1 MAKKFV
7 TDVPVKGKLVFLRN
21 DFNVPLDERQRITDD
36 TRIRAALP
44 TFRYL
49 IENGARVVCSSH
61 LGRPKGEVIPDCS
74 LASVARRLSEL
85 LDGVAQDI
93 DFCPETVGAKAEK
106 AKGALKRGQVL
117 LLENLRFHPG
127 ETKNDPA
134 FAAELAKGIDVYV
147 DDAFGAC
154 HRAHA
159 SIDQIARLVPVAV
172 GGLLLKKEIDF
183 LSLAAEN
190 PPDDYLVILGGA
202 KVSDKLPLLTHL
214 LDKADTILIGG
225 AMAYTFL
232 KATGMNVG
240 ASRVENECL
249 DLCRE
254 LLRKGEANGVR
265 LLLPRDHI
273 AATKIEPNITVRI
286 IKPGE
291 EIPGV
296 MMGLDI
302 GPETV
307 ELYQGE
313 IGRAKLIFWNG
324 PMGVFEVATFAG
336 GTMEIA
342 AAVAAASATTIVGGG
357 DSIAAVH
364 QAGVA
369 DKISHISTGG
379 GAALEFLAGDK
390 LPGIE
395 ALAEA

>member
-7 TDVPVKGKLVFLRN
+7 QDVPVKGKLVFVRN
-21 DFNVPLDERQRITDD
+21 DFNVPLDTAGRITDD
-36 TRIRAALP
+36 TRIQAALP

-61 LGRPKGEVIPDCS
+61 LGRPKGEVIPECT
-74 LASVARRLSEL
+74 LAPVARRLGEL
-85 LDGVAQDI
+85 LKQDVQ
-93 DFCPETVGAKAEK
+93 FCPETVGVKAEK
-106 AKGALKRGQVL
+106 AKAKLKAGQVL
-117 LLENLRFHPG
+117 MLENLRFHPG

-134 FAAELAKGIDVYV
+134 FAAALAKGIDLYV

-159 SIDQIARLVPVAV
+159 SIDAITRHVPLSVA
-172 GGLLLKKEIDF
+172 GLLLKKEIDF
-183 LSLAAEN
+183 LSLASEN
-190 PPDDYLVILGGA
+190 PPDDFLVILGGA
-202 KVSDKLPLLTHL
+202 KVSDKLPLLKHL
-214 LDKADTILIGG
+214 LTRADAILIGG

-232 KATGMNVG
+232 KAEGMDVG
-240 ASRVENECL
+240 ASRVEKENLE
-249 DLCRE
+249 LCRDIRRQAAE
-254 LLRKGEANGVR
+254 RGVR
-265 LLLPRDHI
+265 FLLPIDHI

-291 EIPGV
+291 EIPGE

-307 ELYQGE
+307 EAYLAE
-313 IGRAKLIFWNG
+313 IARARLIFWNG
-324 PMGVFEVATFAG
+324 PMGVFEVDTFSG
-336 GTMEIA
+336 GTMEVA
-342 AAVAAASATTIVGGG
+342 AAVAQAKATTIVGGG
-357 DSIAAVH
+357 DTLAAVNK
-364 QAGVA
+364 AGVA
-369 DKISHISTGG
+369 DRISHVSTGG

>member
-1 MAKKFV
+1 MVKKFLK
-7 TDVPVKGKLVFLRN
+7 DIPVKGKLVFVRN
-21 DFNVPLDERQRITDD
+21 DFNVPLNAACEITDD
-36 TRIRAALP
+36 TRIRAALL
-44 TFRYL
+44 TFRFL
-49 IENGARVVCSSH
+49 IENRARIVCASH
-61 LGRPKGEVIPDCS
+61 LGRPQGEVIPDCS
-74 LASVARRLSEL
+74 LAPVARRLAEL
-85 LDGVAQDI
+85 LGQEVL
-93 DFCPETVGAKAEK
+93 FCGETVGAKAEK
-106 AKGALKRGQVL
+106 AKAALKAGQVL

-134 FAAELAKGIDVYV
+134 FASELAKGIDIYV

-159 SIDQIARLVPVAV
+159 SIDEITRHVPLAVA
-172 GGLLLKKEIDF
+172 GFLLKKEIDY
-183 LSLAAEN
+183 LSMAAEN
-190 PPDDYLVILGGA
+190 PPDHYLVILGGA

-214 LDKADTILIGG
+214 VDKADAILVGG

-240 ASRVENECL
+240 YSKVENECL

-254 LLRKGEANGVR
+254 IMRQAEAKGVR
-265 LLLPRDHI
+265 FLLPKDHI

-291 EIPGV
+291 EIPGE

-307 ELYQGE
+307 GQYQGE
-313 IGRAKLIFWNG
+313 IQRADLIFWNG
-324 PMGVFEVATFAG
+324 PMGVFEVDTFSG

-342 AAVAAASATTIVGGG
+342 AALAAAKATTIIGGG
-357 DSIAAVH
+357 DTVAAVNK
-364 QAGVA
+364 AGVGA
-369 DKISHISTGG
+369 RISHISTGG

-395 ALAEA
+395 ALTEA

>member
-1 MAKKFV
+1 MAKIYLQ
-7 TDVPVKGKLVFLRN
+7 DVPVKGKLVFVRN
-21 DFNVPLDERQRITDD
+21 DFNVPLDASGSITDD
-36 TRIRAALP
+36 TRIQAAIP

-49 IENGARVVCSSH
+49 VANGARVVCASH

-74 LASVARRLSEL
+74 LAPVAKRLGEL
-85 LDGVAQDI
+85 LGQAVS
-93 DFCPETVGAKAEK
+93 FCPEVVGAKAEK
-106 AKGALKRGQVL
+106 AKAKLKAGKVL

-127 ETKNDPA
+127 ETKNDAA
-134 FAAELAKGIDVYV
+134 FAAELAKGIDLYV

-159 SIDQIARLVPVAV
+159 SIDQITRFVPLAVA
-172 GGLLLKKEIDF
+172 GFLLKKEIDF
-183 LSLAAEN
+183 LGMAANN
-190 PPDDYLVILGGA
+190 PPDNYLVILGGA

-214 LDKADTILIGG
+214 VTKADTILIGG

-232 KATGMNVG
+232 LAQGMDVG
-240 ASRVENECL
+240 ASRVEKDCL
-249 DLCRE
+249 GLCRE
-254 LLRKGEANGVR
+254 ILEKAQAAGVR
-265 LLLPRDHI
+265 ILLPRDHI

-286 IKPGE
+286 IRSGEGIPGE
-291 EIPGV
+291 

-307 ELYQGE
+307 ELFRAE
-313 IGRAKLIFWNG
+313 IARAALIFWNG
-324 PMGVFEVATFAG
+324 PMGVFEVDTFAG

-342 AAVAAASATTIVGGG
+342 AAVAAAKATTIIGGG
-357 DSIAAVH
+357 DSIAAVNK
-364 QAGVA
+364 AGVA
-369 DKISHISTGG
+369 RCISHISTGG

>member
-7 TDVPVKGKLVFLRN
+7 QDVPVKGKLVFVRN
-21 DFNVPLDERQRITDD
+21 DFNVPLDTAGRITDD
-36 TRIRAALP
+36 TRIQAALP

-61 LGRPKGEVIPDCS
+61 LGRPKGEVIPECT
-74 LASVARRLSEL
+74 LAPVARRLGEL
-85 LDGVAQDI
+85 LKQDVQ
-93 DFCPETVGAKAEK
+93 FCPETVGVKAEK
-106 AKGALKRGQVL
+106 AKAKLKAGQVL
-117 LLENLRFHPG
+117 MLENLRFHPG

-134 FAAELAKGIDVYV
+134 FAAALAKGIDLYV

-159 SIDQIARLVPVAV
+159 SIDAITRHVPLSVA
-172 GGLLLKKEIDF
+172 GLLLKKEIDF
-183 LSLAAEN
+183 LSLASEN
-190 PPDDYLVILGGA
+190 PPDDFLVILGGA
-202 KVSDKLPLLTHL
+202 KVSDKLPLLKHL
-214 LDKADTILIGG
+214 LTRADAILIGG

-232 KATGMNVG
+232 KAEGMDVG
-240 ASRVENECL
+240 ASRVEKENLE
-249 DLCRE
+249 LCRDIRRQAAE
-254 LLRKGEANGVR
+254 RGVR
-265 LLLPRDHI
+265 FLLPIDHI

-291 EIPGV
+291 EIPGE

-307 ELYQGE
+307 EAYLTE
-313 IGRAKLIFWNG
+313 IARARLIFWNG
-324 PMGVFEVATFAG
+324 PMGVFEVDTFSG
-336 GTMEIA
+336 GTMEVA
-342 AAVAAASATTIVGGG
+342 AAVAQAKATTIVGGG
-357 DSIAAVH
+357 DTLAAVNK
-364 QAGVA
+364 AGVA
-369 DKISHISTGG
+369 NRISHVSTGG